1 MGPEDERETEEM
13 RGDSDDTAFAMCAVA
28 AMGIWAMAFMISAV
42 VGNWFWSGFF
52 LGMPVSLGL
61 LFLSL
66 YKEWWPPGLRVR
78 DFFKVL

>member
-1 MGPEDERETEEM
+1 M
-13 RGDSDDTAFAMCAVA
+13 RGDSDDTLFAWVAVIG
-28 AMGIWAMAFMISAV
+28 MFIWAAAFVISAV

-66 YKEWWPPGLRVR
+66 YKEWWPSGLRVR